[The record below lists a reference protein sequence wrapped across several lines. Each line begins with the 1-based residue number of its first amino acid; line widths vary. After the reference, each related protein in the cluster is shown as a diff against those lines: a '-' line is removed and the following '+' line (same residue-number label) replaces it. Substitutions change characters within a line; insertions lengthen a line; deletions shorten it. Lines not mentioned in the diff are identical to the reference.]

1 MAEALD
7 WQGGVDPART
17 ALFLDVDGTLLGFK
31 ERPQDVVADDELRA
45 ALGTLRDRTGG
56 ALALISGRMIED
68 LDRIM
73 APLVLAAGGTHGAD
87 MRWPDGRREAMDAA
101 ALAQVRPLAR
111 AFVDAREG
119 LVLEDKGAALA
130 VHFRR
135 VPTREA
141 EVGRF
146 LEDTV
151 AGLDLMV
158 QHGKMVAEVKSKRS
172 SKGSAITTFME
183 TAPFAG
189 RVPLFIGDDLTD
201 EHGFESVNAL
211 GGVSIK
217 VGHEHEP
224 TIARHRLA
232 GVSNVRSFLNTL
244 CLSISKIGRAS

>member
-1 MAEALD
+1 MGDTLD
-7 WQGGVDPART
+7 WQDEIDPART

-31 ERPQDVVADDELRA
+31 ERPEDVVADDELRG
-45 ALGTLRDRTGG
+45 ALEMLRDRTDG
-56 ALALISGRMIED
+56 ALALISGRQIED

-73 APLVLAAGGTHGAD
+73 TPLVLAAGGTHGAD

-101 ALAQVRPLAR
+101 ALARVRPLVR

-135 VPTREA
+135 VPMREG

-151 AGLDLMV
+151 HGLDLMV
-158 QHGKMVAEVKSKRS
+158 QHGKMVAEVKSSRS
-172 SKGSAITTFME
+172 SKGTAIATFME
-183 TAPFAG
+183 SAPFVG

-201 EHGFESVNAL
+201 EHGFESVNAC
-211 GGVSIK
+211 GGMSVK
-217 VGHEHEP
+217 VGGKGEP

-232 GVSNVRSFLNTL
+232 DVSEVRALLNTL
-244 CLSISKIGRAS
+244 CRTSQEKR

>member
-1 MAEALD
+1 MTEAVD
-7 WQGGVDPART
+7 WQHGIDPARI

-31 ERPQDVVADDELRA
+31 ERPEDVVADDELRG
-45 ALGTLRDRTGG
+45 ALETLRARVDG
-56 ALALISGRMIED
+56 ALALISGRQIED

-101 ALAQVRPLAR
+101 ALARVRPLAR
-111 AFVDAREG
+111 AFVDSREG

-135 VPTREA
+135 VPMREG

-146 LEDTV
+146 LEDAV
-151 AGLDLMV
+151 IGHDLMV
-158 QHGKMVAEVKSKRS
+158 QHGKMVAEVKSSRS
-172 SKGSAITTFME
+172 SKGTAIATFME
-183 TAPFAG
+183 TAPFKA
-189 RVPLFIGDDLTD
+189 RLPIFIGDDLTD

-217 VGHEHEP
+217 VGGEREP

-232 GVSNVRSFLNTL
+232 GVPEVRAFLNTL
-244 CLSISKIGRAS
+244 CRLARANP

>member
-7 WQGGVDPART
+7 WQAGIDPART

-45 ALGTLRDRTGG
+45 ILGTLRDRTGG
-56 ALALISGRMIED
+56 ALALISGRQIED
-68 LDRIM
+68 LDRIV
-73 APLVLAAGGTHGAD
+73 APLALAAGGTHGAD
-87 MRWPDGRREAMDAA
+87 LRWPDCRREAMDAQ
-101 ALAQVRPLAR
+101 ALERVRPLVR
-111 AFVDAREG
+111 AFVDSLEG

-135 VPTREA
+135 VPMHEG
-141 EVGRF
+141 EVARF
-146 LEDTV
+146 LEDAV
-151 AGLDLMV
+151 IGHDLMV
-158 QHGKMVAEVKSKRS
+158 QHGKMGAEVKSSRS
-172 SKGSAITTFME
+172 SKGKAIEAFME
-183 TAPFAG
+183 AAPFAG

-217 VGHEHEP
+217 VGGEGET

-232 GVSNVRSFLNTL
+232 GVPEVRAFLSRL
-244 CLSISKIGRAS
+244 CRPVETNR

>member
-7 WQGGVDPART
+7 WQCGIDPARI

-31 ERPQDVVADDELRA
+31 ERPEDVVADDGLRDV
-45 ALGTLRDRTGG
+45 LETLRSRTNG
-56 ALALISGRMIED
+56 ALALISGRQVED

-87 MRWPDGRREAMDAA
+87 LRWPDGRREVMDAE
-101 ALAQVRPLAR
+101 ALAQVRPLVR
-111 AFVDAREG
+111 AFVDARDG
-119 LVLEDKGAALA
+119 LALEDKGAALA

-135 VPTREA
+135 VPIWES

-146 LEDTV
+146 LQDAV
-151 AGLDLMV
+151 VGHDLMV
-158 QHGKMVAEVKSKRS
+158 QRGKMVAEVKSSSS
-172 SKGSAITTFME
+172 SKGKAIATFME
-183 TAPFAG
+183 AEPFAG

-217 VGHEHEP
+217 VGDEHEQ

-232 GVSNVRSFLNTL
+232 SVSAVLTFLNTL
-244 CLSISKIGRAS
+244 CHSPVANP